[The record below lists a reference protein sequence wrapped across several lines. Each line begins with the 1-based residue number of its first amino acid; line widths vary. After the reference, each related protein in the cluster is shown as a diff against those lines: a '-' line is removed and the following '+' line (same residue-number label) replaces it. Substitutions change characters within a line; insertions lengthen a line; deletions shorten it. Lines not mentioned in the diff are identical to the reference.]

1 MAPDTAQN
9 VLVMA
14 KLMVE
19 HNFLAMTFLG
29 GLIASTGYAFWK
41 PSRGAILLMIGFGLL
56 LFAFQYEK
64 HIADALIE
72 QTTGSL
78 ITERQSGRIE
88 WFVQKIL
95 GRAATPLLYLTGVIS
110 LGIGSF
116 LLYKNN
122 KISK

>member
-9 VLVMA
+9 VFVMA
-14 KLMVE
+14 KLMIE
-19 HNFLAMTFLG
+19 HNFLAMAFLG
-29 GLIASTGYAFWK
+29 GLIASMGYALWK
-41 PSRGAILLMIGFGLL
+41 PSRGAIFLMIGFGLL

-88 WFVQKIL
+88 WLVQKVL
-95 GRAATPLLYLTGVIS
+95 GKAATPLLYLSGFAS
-110 LGIGSF
+110 LCVGAF
-116 LLYKNN
+116 LLLKQR
-122 KISK
+122 KHS